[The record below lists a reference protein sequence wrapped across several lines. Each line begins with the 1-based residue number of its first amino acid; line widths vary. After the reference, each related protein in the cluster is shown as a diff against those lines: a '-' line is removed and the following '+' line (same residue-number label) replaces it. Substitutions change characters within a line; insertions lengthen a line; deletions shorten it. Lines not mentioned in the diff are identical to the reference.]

1 MPASIADMLLD
12 AWQNVDYAGSAT
24 VGKPAPVT
32 STVAEITGVP
42 ARSFH
47 EWVVDH
53 TLDFEQ

>member
-24 VGKPAPVT
+24 IGKPAPVT

-47 EWVVDH
+47 DWAFDH
-53 TLDFEQ
+53 AVEFQR